1 MNTVTDLLF
10 GFCFFAFAVVL
21 SYQVN
26 DLAVR
31 VGEWAKGHG

>member
-10 GFCFFAFAVVL
+10 AFCFFAFAVVL

-26 DLAVR
+26 DLALR
-31 VGEWAKGHG
+31 VWEWAKGHG